1 MKIPSGPDKNTPAA
15 SSVSKGGYGKEAKT
29 SENTAQQKNN
39 GSLYTAWAPLDP
51 LYRINFI
58 FYQFF

>member
-1 MKIPSGPDKNTPAA
+1 MKNPSGPDKNTPAA
-15 SSVSKGGYGKEAKT
+15 SSVSRCGYGKEAKT

-39 GSLYTAWAPLDP
+39 GSLYPFGAPLGP

-58 FYQFF
+58 FCQFL